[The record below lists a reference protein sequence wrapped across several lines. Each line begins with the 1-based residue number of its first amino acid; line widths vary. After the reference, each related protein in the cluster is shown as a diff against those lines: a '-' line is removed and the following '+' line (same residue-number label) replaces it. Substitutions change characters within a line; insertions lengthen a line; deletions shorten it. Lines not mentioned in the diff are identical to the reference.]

1 MPNSPTLLQKI
12 ALGDKHAFQELY
24 NEFSEKVYNTV
35 ISFLQSEADAEEVTQ
50 DVFVKIHKKASS
62 FKGDS
67 SVGTWVYRIAVNT
80 SLNFLKKRNRFSF
93 FGLGKSEMSALDFE
107 NPGVLLEN
115 KEKSKILFKAIE
127 SLLQRAKKN
136 LRTKLDFFA
145 PHRRK

>member
-115 KEKSKILFKAIE
+115 KEIE
-127 SLLQRAKKN
+127 VF
-136 LRTKLDFFA
+136 T
-145 PHRRK
+145 